1 MASANE
7 MPAILVVTN
16 DLGLWSFLNE
26 GLVTGGMWTS
36 LVGSGLQTLEVFR
49 LRTFDLAIID
59 TDLGDLSALELV
71 RRLRGTS
78 DRTEPGRSPV
88 AITIFMIAD
97 SPDSV
102 SLDEVRAAGADELL
116 VSPIEIDDLRAIIR
130 ETLERTKKP
139 SDPLA

>member
-1 MASANE
+1 MATANE
-7 MPAILVVTN
+7 MPEILVVTN

-59 TDLGDLSALELV
+59 TELGDLSALELV

-78 DRTEPGRSPV
+78 DRTEPGRSLVEIP
-88 AITIFMIAD
+88 IFMIAE
-97 SPDSV
+97 SPESV
-102 SLDEVRAAGADELL
+102 SFEEVRAAGGNELL
-116 VSPIEIDDLRAIIR
+116 LPPIEIEDLRAIIR
-130 ETLERTKKP
+130 ETLEQSKKQ
-139 SDPLA
+139 SDRDA